1 MAEKSIGIPFRPVQG
16 TEEKISAAAY
26 DEGKVYFS
34 TDTKK
39 IYLDA
44 NGDRLSMGG
53 NSGIYYAT
61 KNFGTD
67 IPEDQVEF
75 EFSPEDLDINKDA
88 EKLTYPNVDDLILNA
103 TDGGFYRIIE
113 ITSNT
118 IITNRLSISGTG
130 GGGVSV
136 ITRPSLTLVEP
147 FVPSN
152 LVNGQTVRVYFI
164 ATSANDEN
172 GQPLADNLTIT
183 YSLAERSLGSTRQYA
198 TGTKSVASGEVS
210 FVEFTN
216 IRESTTTVINLVA
229 SAMNHDKESP
239 TRQITTT
246 TSVLSLR
253 QSSGFNAAS
262 IYPQS
267 GVNLK
272 CDVDGTL
279 SRILDF
285 YFDNEL
291 IKTSILDASSAITQ
305 ECKIPTSKCTHG
317 SHTVRIEL
325 YYNSGSQDEPN
336 RDADIVVE
344 PLKYE
349 IGVFEVGNEN
359 PIVWF
364 GDYKSLYYNYD
375 SILIPYRVYNPKNMN
390 EATISLS
397 KNNVVYRELTI
408 TNLTSFNYWEIANAD
423 MGPNDYSIACGS
435 TSRSIHF
442 DVEQDPER
450 AMEIT
455 KKDNL
460 VFSFDP
466 AGRTNQENATNRE
479 TYIDRGISAQFKNFN
494 WYSNGWKTDNDNKT
508 YLSISNGARL
518 EIPLETTYFGYDNVS
533 RQSNTIEMQIK
544 IHNIQKYANLITNI
558 TRYKK
563 DETYYNEFLTQTTY
577 DNYDAFLQN
586 KLGAEYDNLEFDYVQ
601 KNINIKNVVG
611 GYYNIDSE
619 SGTATGICL
628 GTQDTFFTNGG
639 NTVNV
644 SFVEEDMINLT
655 YEFQYDAVNTSKLL
669 IYINGAITGVILSD
683 AAKSFSISD
692 TSFVFDSTNC
702 DIDLYKLR
710 VYNTA
715 LTVSDICMNYA
726 VDRIDITT
734 YDQNKL
740 ATFNQGLDEYQLT
753 FSSIAEYNE
762 AHPNAPL
769 MPYLIF
775 DTSANVDDKLPYTK
789 NQDAINVKMEFV
801 NTPLEMAYQRG
812 ELETLA
818 REDKLISNSESDRD
832 KIDEAV
838 RFYYEHHCPS
848 WTSELT
854 GDIDTDRIS
863 LTIQGTSSQFYPR
876 KNFKGK
882 AKASVQLWNED
893 TQSYESGSV
902 LNIYMNRGPF
912 EEIYNADK
920 ANVIA
925 DRKKYFGNEEC
936 RMNDGWYLDNY
947 TNATDRWTFKIDYM
961 ESSGSYNAGFA
972 NMVADA
978 YSKHPLKDY
987 LDKGAIKD
995 SKNKLYS
1002 QIPDTNE
1009 IRWKDYRT
1017 SMEGF
1022 PVMAFQK
1029 KKNGSYTFIGY
1040 YRMLTDKGSS
1050 AIMGFKP
1057 NKNVVSAFFKD
1068 SKGKEKKISD
1078 IAECWE
1084 YSANNRKF
1092 CSFRDPENRVQLSFK
1107 GSPGSDDEFNGEL
1120 APWVVENFEYRY
1132 HHADDSLDALYTF
1145 ASQDQDSLNSLMDDI
1160 RKDLELTE
1168 EELPTPSPVTDKTN
1182 PTAEDKINARI
1193 AQEATLRYYANWEKA
1208 CQWVWSTNLDNVASQ
1223 GTYELVSLGKQ
1234 EYKPSTFY
1242 VYDDSTDDYIICDD
1256 LVAKDDI
1263 TYYEQATRTDGT
1275 IFYRDAYI
1283 CKAGQTVYEKGVYYV
1298 KTLVQGK
1305 ERYSLTNDDFS
1316 SVQEY
1321 YNFKQY
1327 GADYLATIADLL
1339 VAPATG
1345 VFNPEETYY
1354 TYDGS
1359 VKVNAGHPTGAV
1371 VKVDN
1376 PQEQDFAK
1384 YYVAKPVVYGNRSYA
1399 YDTREYRSAKFSN
1412 ELSKHFD
1419 PEYMAT
1425 YFIMTEVFE
1434 CYDSRGK
1441 NCMMASWGPLE
1452 EGGDYIWYPIFYD
1465 IDTQLGINNSG
1476 IPSFEFNVDA
1486 TEANNYSTSDSI
1498 LWNNFYTLFKNS
1510 YILTKYQQ
1518 LRGGAQS
1525 RWPSLMTDVPP
1536 LKTVSRLEGWY
1547 NFDSDVNG
1555 NIACRGKK
1563 PLIATNLD
1571 MYYKYI
1577 TITNPNS
1584 ISQDVGFLDGNGD
1597 MATDN
1602 GTYFYALQ
1610 GDRSQSRKQF
1620 LTNRLEYIDSW
1631 LNQGNYARG
1640 GGNRIYGRI
1649 SANNMDGSTHSD
1661 IWVEPDDGEYWVDGK
1676 EFGEKTHE
1684 FDAQYWVDFTP
1695 IRSSYVTLGG
1705 DGNATYPSQKYD
1717 GINPVKFKITEVEHG
1732 IRTSRNYPEQLLYL
1746 YGMNQIQDLGDLSKL
1761 YWAEFVMQG
1770 NFNKMTSLRLGDD
1783 KLDKNGN
1790 RWYNKGLLNL
1800 KSLQPMPLLKE
1811 MNLSNL
1817 ELRDASTLNLEA
1829 SEKLE
1834 NFRAIGAENITT
1846 INFAEGVALNTLYMP
1861 RCASTLGLVQANLLT
1876 DLIEDKADTV
1886 PTTEDGAAVVKPGL
1900 YLDGFFDSTT
1910 SSLNTINLVGGN
1922 LKEKSYK
1929 ILKRF
1934 YELHKDDNKNTRVS
1948 MQEVDWCP
1956 LEKVYDGEEYDESNT
1971 YYKDNGHYGFES
1983 YTYDSTTYD
1992 NLVLNGELYKG
2003 MLPDSY
2009 LIDDEGFNILTELQ
2023 NANRHFQNANG
2034 NSKPY
2039 ISGIIYINNTTP
2051 IEESKVYELQDKY
2064 PKLTF
2069 FLANITKAYSAK
2081 FLSFDEETQSYQYVK
2096 FEDANITK
2104 PSVQKISVEDFK
2116 AGKVSFDTPIGL
2128 YNPTKT
2134 HYDFKGWCADSA
2146 GNGTIYNSSTPWA
2159 EMIQED
2165 KFDYTY
2171 YAIYDLH
2178 SYNISFYN
2186 WDGEGDPIE
2195 VIKIP
2200 YGSYITTPN
2209 AIPYRDASDLS
2220 LYEAYDFNG
2229 YSLTPGGEAT
2239 AVEKMLSISDRSFY
2253 AAFKKVSDIRK
2264 IIHPEYF
2271 VEAAGYSYSRDSQFM
2286 EDTSIPYEEYDRVPQ
2301 PAIPNLTAS
2310 ECCQLK
2316 LKDGLVLRG
2325 KITIPTEFNGK
2336 PVVSINF
2343 GRTTADGKMT
2353 SCGQEITHVFMQDST
2368 KSKLY
2373 EVAAGCF
2380 YDCSTLKYFDF
2391 TSVRYIETGAFYKC
2405 SLNPDLFKLGENTY
2419 YVGQDGFNQG
2429 ILFDSITTLY
2439 LPSNL
2444 RYVLNLGFTNFKG
2457 SIDGNTLQIGTKAK
2471 PSKLVIDYGG
2481 VQITNR
2487 FGQNGKLFTTFKI
2500 YSEKY
2505 KSMDQKVGT
2514 YNGVSYSFYQYFIR
2528 NSQSLADRTWEFLS

>member
-1 MAEKSIGIPFRPVQG
+1 MAEKSTKMPFRPVRG
-16 TEEKISAAAY
+16 TEEKILAASY
-26 DEGKVYFS
+26 EEGKVYFS

-61 KNFGTD
+61 KNFGTE
-67 IPEDQVEF
+67 IPEDQTEF
-75 EFSPEDLDINKDA
+75 EFSPEDLDINNDA
-88 EKLTYPNVDDLILNA
+88 EKLTYPNIDDLILNTA
-103 TDGGFYRIIE
+103 DGGFYRVIE
-113 ITSNT
+113 ITTES

-130 GGGVSV
+130 NGGVTT
-136 ITRPSLTLVEP
+136 ITRPSLSIVEP
-147 FVPSN
+147 FVPAN
-152 LVNGQTVRVYFI
+152 LVNGQTVRIYFI

-172 GQPLADNLTIT
+172 GQPLADQLTIT
-183 YSLAERSLGSTRQYA
+183 YTLAERSLGTTRQYA
-198 TGTKSVASGEVS
+198 TGTKLVDSGKTS
-210 FVEFTN
+210 FIEFTN
-216 IRESTTTVINLVA
+216 IRDSATTVITLVA
-229 SAMNHDKESP
+229 SGMNHDKDSP
-239 TRQITTT
+239 TRQVTTT

-253 QSSGFNAAS
+253 QSQGFNAAS
-262 IYPQS
+262 IYPQN

-279 SRILDF
+279 PRILDF

-291 IKTSILDASSAITQ
+291 VKTSILNANSVITQ
-305 ECKIPTSKCTHG
+305 ECAIPISKCTHG
-317 SHTVRIEL
+317 SHSVKIEL
-325 YYNSGSQDEPN
+325 YYNNGSQDEPN
-336 RDADIVVE
+336 RDTDIIVE

-349 IGVFEVGNEN
+349 IGVYEVGNET
-359 PIVWF
+359 PIIWF

-375 SILIPYRVYNPKNMN
+375 SILIPYRVYNPKNTN
-390 EATISLS
+390 EATVNLS
-397 KNNVVYRELTI
+397 KNNVVYRELII
-408 TNLTSFNYWEIANAD
+408 TNLTGFNYWEIANAD
-423 MGPNDYSIACGS
+423 MGPNDYSISCGS

-442 DVEQDPER
+442 DVEQDPNR

-455 KKDNL
+455 KQDNL
-460 VFSFDP
+460 VFNFNP
-466 AGRTNQENATNRE
+466 AGRTNQESAANRE

-494 WYSNGWKTDNDNKT
+494 WYSNGWKTDSDNRT

-518 EIPLETTYFGYDNVS
+518 EIPLGTTYFGQEDTS

-544 IHNIQKYANLITNI
+544 IHNIQKYANLITNV
-558 TRYKK
+558 TRYTLNKEK
-563 DETYYNEFLTQTTY
+563 DDTYYKEFLGQTIY

-586 KLGAEYDNLEFDYVQ
+586 KLGSEYDNLKFDYVQ
-601 KNINIKNVVG
+601 KNIDIKNVVG

-639 NTVNV
+639 DTVNV

-655 YEFQYDAVNTSKLL
+655 YEFQYDEDNNSKLL
-669 IYINGAITGVILSD
+669 IYINGAITGVILSK
-683 AAKSFSISD
+683 AAKNFLISD
-692 TSFVFDSTNC
+692 TSFVFDSANC

-726 VDRIDITT
+726 VDRLDITT
-734 YDQNKL
+734 YDQNSL
-740 ATFNQGLDEYQLT
+740 AEFNGLLGEYQLLY
-753 FSSIAEYNE
+753 SKIGKYNE

-775 DTSANVDDKLPYTK
+775 DTSANVDDKLPYVKGKDIT
-789 NQDAINVKMEFV
+789 VKMEFV

-854 GDIDTDRIS
+854 GDIDTDRINLS
-863 LTIQGTSSQFYPR
+863 IQGTSSQLYPR

-893 TQSYESGSV
+893 TQAYENGSV

-912 EEIYNADK
+912 EEIYNTDK

-936 RMNDGWYLDNY
+936 RMSDGWYLDNY

-995 SKNKLYS
+995 PKNKLYS

-1029 KKNGSYTFIGY
+1029 KKDGTYTFIGY
-1040 YRMLTDKGSS
+1040 YRMLIDKGSS
-1050 AIMGFKP
+1050 TIMGFKP
-1057 NKNVVSAFFKD
+1057 NKAVVSSYFKD

-1084 YSANNRKF
+1084 FSANNRKF

-1107 GSPGSDDEFNGEL
+1107 GSPGSDDEFDGEL
-1120 APWVVENFEYRY
+1120 APWVVQNFEYRY

-1145 ASQDQDSLNSLMDDI
+1145 ATQDQSSLNSLMDDI
-1160 RKDLELTE
+1160 RKDLDLTE
-1168 EELPTPSPVTDKTN
+1168 KELPTPSPVTDKAN

-1193 AQEATLRYYANWEKA
+1193 AQEATLRYYSNWEKA

-1242 VYDDSTDDYIICDD
+1242 VYDDSTDTYVICDD

-1283 CKAGQTVYEKGVYYV
+1283 CKDDQTAYEKGVYYV
-1298 KTLVQGK
+1298 KTLIQDK

-1321 YNFKQY
+1321 YSFKQY
-1327 GADYLATIADLL
+1327 DAEKLATIADLL
-1339 VAPATG
+1339 VTPATG
-1345 VFNPEETYY
+1345 TFNPEETYY

-1359 VKVNAGHPTGAV
+1359 VKVNAGSPTGAV
-1371 VKVDN
+1371 QKVDN
-1376 PQEQDFAK
+1376 PQEKDFAK
-1384 YYVAKPVVYGNRSYA
+1384 YYVAKPVVYGSRSYA
-1399 YDTREYRSAKFSN
+1399 YDTKEYRSAKFSN

-1518 LRGGAQS
+1518 LRGTVQS
-1525 RWPSLMTDVPP
+1525 RWPALMTKEPP

-1547 NFDSDVNG
+1547 NFDPDVNK

-1584 ISQDVGFLDGNGD
+1584 ISQDVGFLDGQGN
-1597 MATDN
+1597 MILDN
-1602 GTYFYALQ
+1602 GAYFYALQ

-1640 GGNRIYGRI
+1640 GSNLIYGRI
-1649 SANNMDGSTHSD
+1649 SANNMDGYTHSD
-1661 IWVEPDDGEYWVDGK
+1661 TWIEPDDGEYWVDGK

-1695 IRSSYVTLGG
+1695 IRSSYVALGG

-1732 IRTSRNYPEQLLYL
+1732 VRTSRNYTEQLLYL

-1783 KLDKNGN
+1783 RLGKNGE
-1790 RWYNKGLLNL
+1790 RWYNRGLLNL
-1800 KSLQPMPLLKE
+1800 KGLQPMPLLKE

-1817 ELRDASTLNLEA
+1817 ELRDESTLSLEA

-1834 NFRAIGAENITT
+1834 NFRAIGAQNITT

-1861 RCASTLGLVQANLLT
+1861 RCAFTLGLVQANLLT
-1876 DLIEDKADTV
+1876 DLIEDEKDTV
-1886 PTTEDGAAVVKPGL
+1886 PTVVDGATVVKPGL
-1900 YLDGFFDSTT
+1900 YLEGFFDSTS
-1910 SSLNTINLVGGN
+1910 SSLNTINLIGGN

-1934 YELHKDDNKNTRVS
+1934 YELHKDDNKSAKVS
-1948 MQEVDWCP
+1948 MQEVEWCP
-1956 LEKVYDGEEYDESNT
+1956 LEKVYDGEKYNDSNT
-1971 YYKDNGHYGFES
+1971 YYKDNGHYGFEP
-1983 YTYDSTTYD
+1983 YIYDDGTYN

-2003 MLPDSY
+2003 TLPDSY
-2009 LIDDEGFNILTELQ
+2009 LIDDEGFNVLTELQ
-2023 NANRHFQNANG
+2023 NSNRHFQNANG

-2039 ISGIIYINNTTP
+2039 ISGIIYINNTIP

-2069 FLANITKAYSAK
+2069 FLANVKKAYSAK

-2104 PSVQKISVEDFK
+2104 PSVQKISVEAFK

-2134 HYDFKGWCADSA
+2134 HYDFKGWCTDSA
-2146 GNGTIYNSSTPWA
+2146 GNGTIYNADTPWA
-2159 EMIQED
+2159 ETIQENE
-2165 KFDYTY
+2165 FDYTY
-2171 YAIYDLH
+2171 YAIYTVH
-2178 SYNISFYN
+2178 PYIMSFYN
-2186 WDGEGDPIE
+2186 WDGKELIE
-2195 VIKIP
+2195 TIEIP
-2200 YGSYITTPN
+2200 YGSYITVPKV
-2209 AIPYRDASDLS
+2209 IPYRDASDLE
-2220 LYEAYDFNG
+2220 LYEAYDFSG
-2229 YSLTPGGEAT
+2229 YSLSPGGEAT

-2253 AAFKKVSDIRK
+2253 AVFKKVSDIRK

-2271 VEAAGYSYSRDSQFM
+2271 EATDFLYRDSYTDYDGYFANRQ
-2286 EDTSIPYEEYDRVPQ
+2286 DRVPQ
-2301 PAIPNLTAS
+2301 PEISFQGCL
-2310 ECCQLK
+2310 LHIK
-2316 LKDGLVLRG
+2316 KDLVLKG
-2325 KITIPTEFNGK
+2325 KITIPTKFNGQY
-2336 PVVSINF
+2336 VVGISFNNNN
-2343 GRTTADGKMT
+2343 RNPTDQK
-2353 SCGQEITHVFMQDST
+2353 ITHVFLQDQ
-2368 KSKLY
+2368 KESKLY
-2373 EVAAGCF
+2373 VVGSYSFNYCE
-2380 YDCSTLKYFDF
+2380 TLKYFDF
-2391 TSVRYIETGAFYKC
+2391 STIRNIESHAFYSCHLDAKLF
-2405 SLNPDLFKLGENTY
+2405 SLGQNTY
-2419 YVGQDGFNQG
+2419 IVGDHGLDGGIEFTEPTTLLIPSNIRYVGVEGF
-2429 ILFDSITTLY
+2429 
-2439 LPSNL
+2439 SNFI
-2444 RYVLNLGFTNFKG
+2444 NNNIK
-2457 SIDGNTLQIGTKAK
+2457 GNTLQIGTSKNE
-2471 PSKLVIDYGG
+2471 PSKLRLNYGG
-2481 VQITNR
+2481 SNGIEKFTQNLTNNDDNM
-2487 FGQNGKLFTTFKI
+2487 FSNYII
-2500 YSEKY
+2500 YSDIY
-2505 KSMDQKVGT
+2505 KSLEDIT
-2514 YNGVSYSFYQYFIR
+2514 LTVSGRNYTFVESFIR
-2528 NSQSLADRTWEFLS
+2528 NYQSASGSTWAFS